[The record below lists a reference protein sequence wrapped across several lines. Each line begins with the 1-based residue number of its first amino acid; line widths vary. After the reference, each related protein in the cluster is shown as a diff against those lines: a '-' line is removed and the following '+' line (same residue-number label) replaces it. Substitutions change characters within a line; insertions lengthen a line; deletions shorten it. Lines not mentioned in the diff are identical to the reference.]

1 MPTTEANLMIDALRR
16 LAIATLAYAVAV
28 ALVAMCLLPTLL
40 ATKPVALFLPQPPR
54 VVARSL
60 PPSEV
65 PAPALKAAL

>member
-1 MPTTEANLMIDALRR
+1 MPTTDLNLIDAVRR

-28 ALVAMCLLPTLL
+28 ALLAMCLLPTLL
-40 ATKPVALFLPQPPR
+40 AARPVALFLPQPPR

-60 PPSEV
+60 PPSEP